1 MNLSTYQGLIVAL
14 FIIMIIAINIWLFTS
29 IKNNKTQSTF
39 NILKKSAETLRDP
52 FKQENKDIEELS
64 VLVKKIK
71 TEIKK
76 EELL

>member
-14 FIIMIIAINIWLFTS
+14 FIIMIIAMNIWLFTS